1 MPVRKAEEK
10 DLDAVAAIYEKILTE
25 EENGMCSIGWKRG
38 IYPTRKT
45 AETAL
50 AQKDLFVLEEDGR
63 ILAAM
68 RLNREQVP
76 EYANVRWK
84 YEASPER
91 IMVMHTLV
99 VDPDEKGRGCGG
111 RMIRFYENYAYEQ
124 SCPHLR
130 IDTNQKNTVARAMY
144 RHLGYRE
151 AGITP
156 CVFNGIEGVE
166 LVCLEKNLNANRKE
180 SG

>member
-1 MPVRKAEEK
+1 MLIRKAEEK
-10 DLDAVAAIYEKILTE
+10 DIDAVAGIYEKILAE
-25 EENGMCSIGWKRG
+25 EEKGIGSTGWKRG

-50 AQKDLFVLEEDGR
+50 ARKDLFVLEEEGR

-68 RLNREQVP
+68 RINREQVP
-76 EYANVRWK
+76 EYVNVRWK
-84 YEASPER
+84 YEAAEER

-99 VDPDEKGRGCGG
+99 VDPDEKGQGYGG
-111 RMIRFYENYAYEQ
+111 RMIRFYEDYACKQ
-124 SCPHLR
+124 GCPWLR
-130 IDTNQKNTVARAMY
+130 IDTNKKNIPARDMY

-166 LVCLEKNLNANRKE
+166 LVCLEKELNGNRKE
-180 SG
+180 RG